1 MPSRLPGGAPESS
14 ARYDLAVVV
23 SRPVSIFLRVLT
35 GFFISLGLISGTN
48 FLWLSSGTMRTREP
62 VPNHFL
68 RLVYIGEFLVAIMAT
83 LDLWSQ
89 VGGQGHLDLMPWYL
103 KLALTGGLALVIV
116 MGTVAAVSQPDAWN
130 AKTIA
135 FVILGLLIAGAM
147 AAATYYYHLHEN
159 DEENDD
165 ETKPAVAELLRPGD
179 SVRAAFDLRPPAGTG
194 RYA

>member
-1 MPSRLPGGAPESS
+1 
-14 ARYDLAVVV
+14 
-23 SRPVSIFLRVLT
+23 
-35 GFFISLGLISGTN
+35 
-48 FLWLSSGTMRTREP
+48 

-68 RLVYIGEFLVAIMAT
+68 RLVYIGEFLIAIMAT

-103 KLALTGGLALVIV
+103 KLALTCGLALVIV

-135 FVILGLLIAGAM
+135 FVILGLLIVSAM

-159 DEENDD
+159 DDDNNDD
-165 ETKPAVAELLRPGD
+165 TKPAVAGLLRP
-179 SVRAAFDLRPPAGTG
+179 SVCARAAFGLRPPAGRG
-194 RYA
+194 LYA